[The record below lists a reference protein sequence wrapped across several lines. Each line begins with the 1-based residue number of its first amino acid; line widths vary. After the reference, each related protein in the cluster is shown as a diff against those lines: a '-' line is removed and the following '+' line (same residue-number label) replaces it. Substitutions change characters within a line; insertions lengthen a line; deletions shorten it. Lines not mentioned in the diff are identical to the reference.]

1 MNYPVVFNI
10 IGWLLCFDGAF
21 MLIPALTGLIYR
33 ERTAVWFLPV
43 IAVCALIGGLMVL
56 LIKPKKK
63 TIYAREGYVIV
74 AMSWLV
80 MSLFGALPLFLS
92 GSIPSYT
99 DALFET
105 VSGFTTTGASILSS
119 VEDMPK
125 CMLMWR
131 SFTHWVGGMGVL
143 VFVMAFIPL
152 SGGSN
157 MHIMKAESTGP
168 SVSKLMPGVKTT
180 ALVLYTIYFV
190 MTLLQVT
197 LHLFGGMTPFEAI
210 NTSFATAGTGGFGFR
225 NDSMASF
232 SSYNRWV
239 MTIFMLLFSLSFSS
253 YYFLIKGKFRNALSL
268 EIRTFFAVVIVSVA
282 IVVANIRDMFPTL
295 RDAVEQA
302 AFTVSSI
309 ISTTGF
315 TTTDFDRWPELSKTI
330 LVFLMFIGACAGS
343 TGGGVKISRLVI
355 LFKGMH
361 KELATMIHPKQL
373 KKITMDGSPVSH
385 EVVRSVNVYMVG
397 FVLVFSISML
407 ILSFDGYDFETNFT
421 AVAATINNIG
431 PGLSAVGPAHNFAFF
446 SVPAKLVLIF
456 DMIAGRLEL
465 YPMLLLLSPSTW
477 KK

>member
-21 MLIPALTGLIYR
+21 MLIPALTGLIHR
-33 ERTAVWFLPV
+33 ERAALWFIPA
-43 IAVCALIGGLMVL
+43 IAVCLLVGGLMVL
-56 LIKPKKK
+56 FIKPKNK

-80 MSLFGALPLFLS
+80 LSLFGALPLFLS
-92 GSIPSYT
+92 GSIPQYI

-168 SVSKLMPGVKTT
+168 SVSKLLPGVKTT

-190 MTLLQVT
+190 MTLIQFV

-210 NTSFATAGTGGFGFR
+210 NTAFATAGTGGFGFR

-232 SSYNRWV
+232 SAYNRWV

-253 YYFLIKGKFRNALSL
+253 YYLLIKGKIKNAITL
-268 EIRTFFAVVIVSVA
+268 EIKLFIA
-282 IVVANIRDMFPTL
+282 IVAVSTGIIVVNIRDMFPTL
-295 RDAVEQA
+295 RDAIEQA

-315 TTTDFDRWPELSKTI
+315 STRDFDEWPELSKTI

-343 TGGGVKISRLVI
+343 TGGGVKVSRLII

-385 EVVRSVNVYMVG
+385 EVVRSVNVYMVC
-397 FVLVFSISML
+397 FVLVFAISMM

-431 PGLSAVGPAHNFAFF
+431 PGLNAVGPAHNFAFF